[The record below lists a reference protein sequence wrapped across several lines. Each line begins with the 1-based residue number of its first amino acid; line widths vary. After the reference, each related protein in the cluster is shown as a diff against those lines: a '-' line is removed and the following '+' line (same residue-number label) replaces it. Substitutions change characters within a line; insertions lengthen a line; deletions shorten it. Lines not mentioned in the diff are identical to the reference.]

1 MVEGEIVIYFG
12 AREAWTNECT
22 FITFRVHLF
31 FVRCSRGEHERPAQM
46 QAIVLDEAWPAMA
59 FGWPMVSLEEESEG
73 SREREAGGGYGHRC
87 VLCWIRIRRIRVAIR
102 LATDPTV
109 D

>member
-1 MVEGEIVIYFG
+1 MGEGEVVIYFG

-46 QAIVLDEAWPAMA
+46 QAMVLDKAWPAAGHGIWVANGLARGGERGEPRARGGRAAAMA
-59 FGWPMVSLEEESEG
+59 
-73 SREREAGGGYGHRC
+73 
-87 VLCWIRIRRIRVAIR
+87 I
-102 LATDPTV
+102 V
-109 D
+109 DR

>member
-1 MVEGEIVIYFG
+1 MHIYL
-12 AREAWTNECT
+12 T

-59 FGWPMVSLEEESEG
+59 FGWPMVSLEEESEW
-73 SREREAGGGYGHRC
+73 SREREAGATRLWPSLFVVCC
-87 VLCWIRIRRIRVAIR
+87 VG
-102 LATDPTV
+102 
-109 D
+109 